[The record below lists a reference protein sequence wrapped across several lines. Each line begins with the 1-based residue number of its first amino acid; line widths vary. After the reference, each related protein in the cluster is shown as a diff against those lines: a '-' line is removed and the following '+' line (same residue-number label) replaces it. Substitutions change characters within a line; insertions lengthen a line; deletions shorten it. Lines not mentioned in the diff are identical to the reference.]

1 MLELLVAA
9 GPNWR
14 HMEMDTP
21 EQQTNEPAKQTRVRL
36 ASPRKELERTIQKMK
51 KLSETAEN
59 AMKPE
64 KLVDLLTTMAD
75 LQVKLLDLDRDAQL
89 DALIE
94 ENEQLKSELTA
105 AKTQSDEAIQR
116 MQEQMN
122 SERFK
127 NVAELQ
133 RLNSQIATLQAQ
145 NAELMTTN
153 NELKSK
159 NSELATQV
167 STLKSE
173 NTDLQLSIAT
183 LESKTHLE
191 LFAEARAKMAAL
203 KTS

>member
-1 MLELLVAA
+1 
-9 GPNWR
+9 
-14 HMEMDTP
+14 MDTP
-21 EQQTNEPAKQTRVRL
+21 EQQTNEPAKRTRVRL

-64 KLVDLLTTMAD
+64 KLVDLLTTMAG
-75 LQVKLLDLDRDAQL
+75 LQVKLLDLDMDEQL
-89 DALIE
+89 DSLIE

-116 MQEQMN
+116 MQEQIN

-127 NVAELQ
+127 NVAELKS
-133 RLNSQIATLQAQ
+133 LNSQIATSQAQ

-153 NELKSK
+153 NEFKSK
-159 NSELATQV
+159 NAELATKV

-173 NTDLQLSIAT
+173 NTDLQLAVAT
-183 LESKTHLE
+183 LESKTPQE
-191 LFAEARAKMAAL
+191 LYAEAREKTLRLKAL
-203 KTS
+203 TS

>member
-1 MLELLVAA
+1 
-9 GPNWR
+9 
-14 HMEMDTP
+14 MDTP
-21 EQQTNEPAKQTRVRL
+21 EQQTNEPAKRTRVRL

-64 KLVDLLTTMAD
+64 KLVDLLTTMAG
-75 LQVKLLDLDRDAQL
+75 LQVKLLDLDRDEQL
-89 DALIE
+89 DSLIE

-116 MQEQMN
+116 MQEQIN

-127 NVAELQ
+127 NVAELK
-133 RLNSQIATLQAQ
+133 RLNSQIATSQAQ

-153 NELKSK
+153 NEFKSK
-159 NSELATQV
+159 NAELATKV

-173 NTDLQLSIAT
+173 NTDLQLAVAT
-183 LESKTHLE
+183 LESKTPQE
-191 LFAEARAKMAAL
+191 LYAEARAKMERLKAL
-203 KTS
+203 TS